1 MYANLFAPTLPD
13 WQSFKRLNENKS
25 LSESELVIKYKK
37 LSLAQDRMIEE
48 SMYQI
53 NMHNEA
59 LINAQGGGSGAG
71 AAGGSANTAKV
82 LSIQQYAGAIQ
93 NNTGFYRYT
102 GGFASSSDEASV
114 VVNFDRNVEVDPD
127 VEGIPAFIAN
137 NSQGGKG
144 TNSQVIFSYDADGS
158 DGAAELVFAYS
169 QSSQAALSITV
180 ATSQV
185 DTTDDNIQFTGGT
198 NLYKQ
203 GNQVQYSAA
212 GGTVMAGLVDGGVY
226 YVLEGDTP
234 AAQFKLG
241 DDQSSA
247 GNPFNENPALLN
259 PVNITGT
266 GNNSQ
271 TFKCLSPFISA
282 NTIGIFDAVNLFTG
296 TGQRDGGA
304 VFTNMNSGSY
314 SGSVSASAFFTS
326 SNRLYASS
334 SAVWIVSASVDA
346 SRNLTSVS
354 ASYNTSEA
362 NALEYVQIADTLDLP
377 DNFLGNQNSGSRVT
391 ITQQM
396 FVSGGNDILTFN
408 PNSIWT
414 KEVPGHEAYPG
425 VGGHIIDEADK
436 EAANLTY
443 GAPQITAPNT
453 RSTLVV

>member
-1 MYANLFAPTLPD
+1 
-13 WQSFKRLNENKS
+13 
-25 LSESELVIKYKK
+25 
-37 LSLAQDRMIEE
+37 
-48 SMYQI
+48 
-53 NMHNEA
+53 
-59 LINAQGGGSGAG
+59 
-71 AAGGSANTAKV
+71 
-82 LSIQQYAGAIQ
+82 
-93 NNTGFYRYT
+93 
-102 GGFASSSDEASV
+102 
-114 VVNFDRNVEVDPD
+114 
-127 VEGIPAFIAN
+127 
-137 NSQGGKG
+137 
-144 TNSQVIFSYDADGS
+144 
-158 DGAAELVFAYS
+158 
-169 QSSQAALSITV
+169 
-180 ATSQV
+180 
-185 DTTDDNIQFTGGT
+185 
-198 NLYKQ
+198 
-203 GNQVQYSAA
+203 
-212 GGTVMAGLVDGGVY
+212 MAGLVDGGVY
-226 YVLEGDTP
+226 YILEGDTP
-234 AAQFKLG
+234 AAQFKLVA
-241 DDQSSA
+241 DQSAA

-414 KEVPGHEAYPG
+414 KEVPGHEVYPG
-425 VGGHIIDEADK
+425 VGGHIVDEADK

>member
-1 MYANLFAPTLPD
+1 MYPHLFAPTLPD
-13 WQSFKRLNENKS
+13 WQSFKKLNENKNI
-25 LSESELVIKYKK
+25 SEAELVQKYKK

-59 LINAQGGGSGAG
+59 LINAQGGGSGAS
-71 AAGGSANTAKV
+71 ASGGSANTAKI
-82 LSIQQYAGAIQ
+82 LSIQQYAGTVQ

-102 GGFASSSDEASV
+102 AGFTGATEASV
-114 VVNFDRNVEVDPD
+114 EVNFDRNVEVDPD
-127 VEGIPAFIAN
+127 VEGIPAFVAN
-137 NSQGGKG
+137 NDQAGRG
-144 TNSQVIFSYDADGS
+144 TNSQVIFSYDSAGS
-158 DGAAELVFAYS
+158 VNKQVLAFAYS

-185 DTTDDNIQFTGGT
+185 DTTDNNIQFTGGT

-203 GNQVQYSAA
+203 GNQVQYSAE

-226 YVLEGDTP
+226 YILEGDTP
-234 AAQFKLG
+234 AAQFKLVA
-241 DDQSSA
+241 DQSAA
-247 GNPFNENPALLN
+247 GNPFNQNPALLN

-271 TFKCLSPFISA
+271 TFKCLSPFVSA
-282 NTIGIFDAVNLFTG
+282 NTIGIADAANLFTG

-304 VFTNMNSGSY
+304 VFTNMNSGSF
-314 SGSVSASAFFTS
+314 SGSFSASAFFSS
-326 SNRLYASS
+326 SNRLYASE

-346 SRNLTSVS
+346 SRNLVFVS
-354 ASYNTSEA
+354 ASTHPTETNP
-362 NALEYVQIADTLDLP
+362 LRYVQIADTLDLP

-396 FVSGGNDILTFN
+396 FVSGGNDQLTFN

-425 VGGHIIDEADK
+425 VGGHIVDEADQ

-453 RSTLVV
+453 RAILVV